1 MENFSFINP
10 VKIIFGKDTI
20 KNLSQEIPA
29 DSKVLIIYGG
39 GSIKS
44 NGVYDQVVK
53 ALSSFEW
60 FEYSGIEANPHYET
74 CMKVVSYINEKKINY
89 LLAVGGG
96 SVVDATKFIAAA
108 ACFEGND
115 PWDILSKRAKINKA
129 LPFGVV
135 LTLSATGSEMNAG
148 AVITKVATQDK
159 LAFGSAYT
167 YPKFS
172 ILDPEVT
179 YSLPPRQVSN
189 GVADAFVHVIEQY
202 LTYPVHAMIQ
212 DKFAESILTTLVTEG
227 PKALETPKD
236 YDVRANL
243 MWASTWALNGWIGC
257 GVPEDW
263 ATHQIGH
270 ELTALYGLDH
280 AQTLAIVLPGVMTI
294 LKEQKAEKILQLGQQ
309 VFGIYN
315 NLSREKRLD
324 NTIKAVENFFEEI
337 QIKTHLSDYGL
348 NKESIDKVC
357 SKLQGRGW
365 TLGEKSNITPEVVRE
380 ILMSRL

>member
-20 KNLSQEIPA
+20 KDLSQEIPA

-315 NLSREKRLD
+315 NLSREERLD

>member
-20 KNLSQEIPA
+20 KDLSQEIPA

-315 NLSREKRLD
+315 NLSREERLD

-365 TLGEKSNITPEVVRE
+365 TLGEKSNITPEIVRE

>member
-1 MENFSFINP
+1 MNNFSFVNP

-20 KNLSQEIPA
+20 KDLTQEIPA

-44 NGVYDQVVK
+44 NGVYDQVTK
-53 ALSSFEW
+53 ALASFEW

-74 CMKVVSYINEKKINY
+74 CMEVVSYIKEKKVDY

-115 PWDILSKRAKINKA
+115 PWDILSKHAKIKA
-129 LPFGVV
+129 AIPFGVV

-159 LAFGSAYT
+159 LAFGSPHV

-189 GVADAFVHVIEQY
+189 GIADAFVHVIEQY
-202 LTYPVHAMIQ
+202 LTYPVRAMIQ
-212 DKFAESILTTLVTEG
+212 DKFAEAILATLIVEG
-227 PKALETPKD
+227 PKALETPND

-294 LKEQKAEKILQLGQQ
+294 LKEQKAEKILQLGQE

-315 NLSREKRLD
+315 NLSREERIE
-324 NTIKAVENFFEEI
+324 NTIKAVEFFFEGI
-337 QIKTHLSDYGL
+337 NIKTHLSDYGL
-348 NKESIDKVC
+348 NKASIDNVC
-357 SKLQGRGW
+357 SKLLGRGW
-365 TLGEKSNITPEVVRE
+365 TLGEKSNITPDVVRD
-380 ILMSRL
+380 ILTCRL

>member
-20 KNLSQEIPA
+20 KDLSQEIPA

-179 YSLPPRQVSN
+179 YSLPPKQVSN

-315 NLSREKRLD
+315 NLSREERLD